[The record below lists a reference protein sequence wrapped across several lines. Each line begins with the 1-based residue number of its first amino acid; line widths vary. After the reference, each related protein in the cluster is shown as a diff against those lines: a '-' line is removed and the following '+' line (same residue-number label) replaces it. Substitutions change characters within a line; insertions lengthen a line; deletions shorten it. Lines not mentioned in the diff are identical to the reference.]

1 MSNYTLLQETIDNL
15 SEHGK
20 APADVRWVGSK
31 DGKLSITW
39 EEFTKI
45 ADLEYNDGY
54 GGQEVATDLVVVG
67 VSWWL
72 DRREYDGSEWWDFH
86 SLPVMRQDAARF
98 TLVAN
103 RGSLWET
110 LAQHN
115 E

>member
-1 MSNYTLLQETIDNL
+1 MSKYTLLQETIDKL
-15 SEHGK
+15 TEHGK
-20 APADVRWVGSK
+20 TPVDVCWVGSK

-39 EEFTKI
+39 EKFTKI
-45 ADLEYNDGY
+45 TDLVYDSGF

-86 SLPVMRQDAARF
+86 SLPVMRPDAKPYS
-98 TLVAN
+98 LVAK
-103 RGSLWET
+103 GGCSWET
-110 LAQHN
+110 LEQHN